1 MRTSPCL
8 NRLLAVEPRYL
19 LSYFSSE
26 LILNFFGSQGKAAS
40 RASAPPTTQ
49 RLDYSSIPG
58 MDTGSPAFFRS
69 MALASKRARAE
80 KDTPS
85 SSGSSSAAR
94 TAHRLFPDGGL
105 LDYSA

>member
-1 MRTSPCL
+1 MSEPTTRGRAKVLTLLFPFRTC
-8 NRLLAVEPRYL
+8 
-19 LSYFSSE
+19 SE
-26 LILNFFGSQGKAAS
+26 LLLIQGKASS

-49 RLDYSSIPG
+49 RLDFSSIPG

>member
-1 MRTSPCL
+1 MSEPTTRGRAKVLTLLFPFRT
-8 NRLLAVEPRYL
+8 R
-19 LSYFSSE
+19 SE
-26 LILNFFGSQGKAAS
+26 LLLIQGKASS

-49 RLDYSSIPG
+49 RLDFSSIPG
-58 MDTGSPAFFRS
+58 MDTAPAFFRS